1 MPIRAIRTRICS
13 TVAREREG
21 RSGSFMEDL
30 TQDVRHVRKKCD
42 PRQWETIFQSKW
54 VSRVD
59 RFSKKFPVGKSHSIY
74 TPDSR
79 PVCRLSLE
87 GVIRSPLF
95 FFGAH
100 LPLLGSYHARLLS
113 LFCALSK

>member
-1 MPIRAIRTRICS
+1 
-13 TVAREREG
+13 
-21 RSGSFMEDL
+21 MEDL

-59 RFSKKFPVGKSHSIY
+59 RFSKKFPVGKSHSID

-79 PVCRLSLE
+79 PVCRLSLSE
-87 GVIRSPLF
+87 PFTVVVAILAEEVGFDRP
-95 FFGAH
+95 H
-100 LPLLGSYHARLLS
+100 QTLG
-113 LFCALSK
+113 